1 MKELGDQWIEEIDGK
16 KHMVKAVTPYR
27 DNKCDGCSFLCSVG
41 LKTIE
46 CKVESIIGCKM
57 DINQRPCPVFAR
69 NLIIKDLGLVN
80 ELGCLPNPWNDK
92 KYPTIYSIGDGVN
105 FEIEWFVESD
115 NGTTH
120 AKAYGKTRQEAI
132 DAWNQRGEVV

>member
-1 MKELGDQWIEEIDGK
+1 MRKLGEQWIEEIDGIR
-16 KHMVKAVTPYR
+16 HMVKVVKGECER
-27 DNKCDGCSFLCSVG
+27 CCVSHLCNLSADCPMIMG
-41 LKTIE
+41 F
-46 CKVESIIGCKM
+46 IG
-57 DINQRPCPVFAR
+57 
-69 NLIIKDLGLVN
+69 KDLGLVN